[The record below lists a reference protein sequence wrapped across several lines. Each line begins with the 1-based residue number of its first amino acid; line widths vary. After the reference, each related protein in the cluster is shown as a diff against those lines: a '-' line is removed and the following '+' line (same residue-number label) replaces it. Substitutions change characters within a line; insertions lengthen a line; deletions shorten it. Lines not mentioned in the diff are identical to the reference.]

1 MSDSPEPGGEAPLE
15 RPEWFWKLLDA
26 LPVPLL
32 VCQQWREGVFINR
45 KFTELFGYTLNDIP
59 TVAEWWPLAYPD
71 PAYRA
76 AFQARWNAAL
86 ETARHESSP
95 IEPLGSL
102 VVCKDGAVKEIG
114 FHYTSVGEYG
124 LAVFDDRTGQKAAER
139 ALASSEARIRAVF
152 EQAADA
158 IWLVD
163 PATGGFLEFNAA
175 AHESLGYT
183 RDEFARLTIAGV
195 EASESPDEV
204 ARHIRKVIEEGTDE
218 FETKHRTKGGELRDI
233 HVSAKSISIGDK
245 AYLQTILR
253 DISQR
258 KSSEKA
264 LADSAK
270 DYRTVA
276 DFTYDWESW
285 IMPDGRYRYVSPSCE
300 RVTGYPRERFMAD
313 SRMIF
318 TIIHPDDRELYT
330 SHVGHT
336 HNPRCPVERIKFRI
350 ITADGAER
358 WIEHVCQSVFDGE
371 GNWLGRRAS
380 NRDITETVA
389 AEEAMRRAREQAE
402 EATRLKDKFV
412 SLVAH
417 DLRSPLTSIL
427 GLLKLLHGDMEGR
440 CSADQKKAFAAVV
453 QSGEHMLR
461 LIDDLLNLGRL
472 KSGKLAPEKVFTD
485 AAAISARAID
495 MVSLQATRKGV
506 AIHNETPPMLRV
518 HADPALMG
526 EVLQNLLTNAIKFSR
541 AGDTVTLGAAAAK
554 GQVTF
559 AVRDQGPGVDERF
572 IGHLFSIDVKTTAPG
587 SAGEKGTGLGLP
599 YSYEIM
605 KSHGGDMTLITK
617 KGEGSVFYAHLP
629 ERRPV
634 AVVADDDQASRA
646 LLRMKLDEIG
656 VDCIEADDGAEALA
670 ALEERK
676 VDLLITDLGM
686 PRLDGFG
693 LIAAARARPVLAKL
707 PIIAITITGAGSLE
721 AHERV
726 FQLGANDFVNKSL
739 IEADFIPRV
748 RRVIG

>member
-1 MSDSPEPGGEAPLE
+1 MSDSPAPPGFEPPHEPA
-15 RPEWFWKLLDA
+15 EWFWKLLDA

-32 VCQQWREGVFINR
+32 VCQQWREGMFINR
-45 KFTELFGYTLNDIP
+45 EFTALFGYTLKDIP
-59 TVAEWWPLAYPD
+59 TVNEWWLLAYPD

-86 ETARHESSP
+86 EKARREGSP
-95 IEPLGSL
+95 IGPLESR
-102 VVCKDGAVKEIG
+102 VICKDGSIKEIG
-114 FHYTSVGEYG
+114 FRYAALDQYG
-124 LAVFDDRTGQKAAER
+124 LAVFDDHTGRKTAER
-139 ALASSEARIRAVF
+139 DLAASEARFRAIF

-158 IWLVD
+158 VWLVD
-163 PATGGFLEFNAA
+163 PATGEFLDFNAA

-183 RDEFARLTIAGV
+183 REEFARLTIADL
-195 EASESPDEV
+195 EASESPEEV
-204 ARHIRKVIEEGTDE
+204 ARHIRKVIERGSDV
-218 FETKHRTKGGELRDI
+218 FETRHRAKNGALRDI
-233 HVSAKSISIGDK
+233 HV
-245 AYLQTILR
+245 
-253 DISQR
+253 
-258 KSSEKA
+258 
-264 LADSAK
+264 SAK

-285 IMPDGRYRYVSPSCE
+285 ILPDGRYHYVSPSCE
-300 RVTGYPRERFMAD
+300 RVTGYPRERFMANP
-313 SRMIF
+313 RMIF

-330 SHVGHT
+330 NHVEST
-336 HNPRCPVERIKFRI
+336 HSPRCPVERIKFRI
-350 ITADGAER
+350 RTAAGEER

-371 GNWLGRRAS
+371 GTRLGRRAS
-380 NRDITETVA
+380 NRDITETMA
-389 AEEAMRRAREQAE
+389 AQDEMRRAREQAE
-402 EATRLKDKFV
+402 EATKLKDKFV
-412 SLVAH
+412 SLAAH

-440 CSADQKKAFAAVV
+440 CTPDQKKAFAAVV

-461 LIDDLLNLGRL
+461 LIDDLLNLSRL
-472 KSGKLAPEKVFTD
+472 KSGKLAPDKVFTD
-485 AAAISARAID
+485 AAAIAARAID
-495 MVSLQATRKGV
+495 MVSLQATRKGI
-506 AIHNETPPMLRV
+506 AIHNETQPGLRV
-518 HADPALMG
+518 YADPALMG

-541 AGDTVTLGAAAAK
+541 SGDTVTVSAAP
-554 GQVTF
+554 GGGRVTF
-559 AVRDQGPGVDERF
+559 AVRDQGPGVEEHLAA
-572 IGHLFSIDVKTTAPG
+572 HLFSMDVKTTTPG

-605 KSHGGDMTLITK
+605 KSHGGDMSLSTA

-634 AVVADDDQASRA
+634 ALLTDDDQASRA
-646 LLRMKLDEIG
+646 LMRVELEEIG
-656 VDCIEADDGAEALA
+656 VDCLEAEDGLEALA
-670 ALEERK
+670 ILDQRK

-686 PRLDGFG
+686 PRMDGFA
-693 LIAAARARPVLAKL
+693 LIAATRARPALAKM